1 MNRYTTLKQL
11 GDGTYGSVLMGK
23 SNESGELVA
32 IKRMKRKFYSWDECM
47 NLREVKSLKKLN
59 HANVIKL
66 KEVIREN
73 DHLYFVFEY
82 MKENLYQLM
91 KDRTKLFPESVIRN
105 IMYQILQ
112 GLAFIHK
119 HGFFHRDMK
128 PENLLCMGPELI
140 KIADFGL
147 ARELRSQP
155 PYTDYVST
163 RWYRAPEVLLRS
175 SVYSSPIDIWAVGS
189 IMAELYT
196 LRPLFPGTSE
206 VDEIFKICQVLGTP
220 KKNDW
225 PEGYQLA
232 AAMNFR
238 FPQCVSINLKTLIPN
253 ASNEAIQLMSDML
266 NWDPKKRPTA
276 SQVLKY
282 PYFQVGQI
290 LGPPPQYVDQKQSH
304 LRSTQSTEPKP
315 SLPRLEPVSKLESI
329 SKPESQS
336 SPDAPEKIQPQCVMR
351 NSQYPLQP
359 IQLPQNVTNQQPSKQ
374 QQSQSFLPAINKNS
388 TPKQIATGPSNGA
401 VGLKNCRRRW
411 GQTIL
416 KTMDSLD
423 DFDDAEFGI
432 SHSKKPSITAL
443 SEKKTKESLF
453 SVPEV
458 KSPSS
463 GHSGGENKILKR
475 NDSGISTTSAKQYY
489 LKQSRYLPGVNPK
502 IVSSGAVNK
511 EASRGPWNNP
521 LFSKPVAPMGGLSFS
536 RVAAENL
543 IKPIEKLSCKERMNE
558 KLEEP
563 KGNPGF
569 ASAAY
574 NPAGGYIP
582 SFHKKEVGSAGQRI
596 QLAPLGPSATE
607 YAEYAWKTKAARVQ
621 LAGPTYNPAT
631 KGINILT
638 RPQPV
643 QPVHGRTDWVAKYG
657 GHR

>member
-1 MNRYTTLKQL
+1 MNRYTTMRQL

-91 KDRTKLFPESVIRN
+91 KDRNKLFPESVIRN

-128 PENLLCMGPELI
+128 PENLLCMGPELV

-175 SVYSSPIDIWAVGS
+175 SIYSSPIDLWAVGS

-220 KKNDW
+220 KKSDW

-238 FPQCVSINLKTLIPN
+238 FPQCICLNLKTLIPN
-253 ASNEAIQLMSDML
+253 ASNEAIQLMSEML

-276 SQVLKY
+276 SQALKY

-290 LGPPPQYVDQKQSH
+290 LGPPPQYLGDKQSH
-304 LRSTQSTEPKP
+304 PKPIQATEPKP
-315 SLPRLEPVSKLESI
+315 SLPKLDPVSKLESV

-336 SPDAPEKIQPQCVMR
+336 SSDALDKFQLQCLSK
-351 NSQYPLQP
+351 NNQQPLQP
-359 IQLPQNVTNQQPSKQ
+359 IQLPQSFRPS
-374 QQSQSFLPAINKNS
+374 INKNS
-388 TPKQIATGPSNGA
+388 TPKQTTIGPSNGA

-416 KTMDSLD
+416 KAMDSWD
-423 DFDDAEFGI
+423 DFDDSEFGI
-432 SHSKKPSITAL
+432 SYSKKPSITML
-443 SEKKTKESLF
+443 NEKTTKESLF
-453 SVPEV
+453 SVPV
-458 KSPSS
+458 SMPPQS
-463 GHSGGENKILKR
+463 GQLEGENRVLKR
-475 NDSGISTTSAKQYY
+475 NDSGVSTTSAKQYY
-489 LKQSRYLPGVNPK
+489 LKQSRYLPG
-502 IVSSGAVNK
+502 AANK
-511 EASRGPWNNP
+511 EGAHGAWNNH
-521 LFSKPVAPMGGLSFS
+521 LFSKPIAPVGGLSFS
-536 RVAAENL
+536 RVNA
-543 IKPIEKLSCKERMNE
+543 
-558 KLEEP
+558 
-563 KGNPGF
+563 GNPGF
-569 ASAAY
+569 VGAAY
-574 NPAGGYIP
+574 NAPGGYIP

-607 YAEYAWKTKAARVQ
+607 YAWKTKAARAQ
-621 LAGPTYNPAT
+621 LPGPTYNPAA
-631 KGINILT
+631 KGMSVLT
-638 RPQPV
+638 RPPPV
-643 QPVHGRTDWVAKYG
+643 QPVHGRIDWVAKYG